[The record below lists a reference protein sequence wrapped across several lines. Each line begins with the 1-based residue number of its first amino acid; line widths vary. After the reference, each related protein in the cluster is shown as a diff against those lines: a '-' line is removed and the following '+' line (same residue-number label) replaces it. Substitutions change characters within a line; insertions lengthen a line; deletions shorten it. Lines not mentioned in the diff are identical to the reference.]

1 MKAVK
6 SLFVLLLAAA
16 AFGSGYLVRGDK
28 SAAETGGRKVLYYID
43 PMHPAYKSDRP
54 GIAPDC
60 GMALEPVYAD
70 EPTPAAAT
78 SDRKILHYRDPQAPT
93 YTSDKPGLNPE
104 TGHTLEPVYAEAPP
118 MPDGSFHIPP
128 ERQQLIGVRFAV
140 AAWDESARVIRT
152 VGKVTYDETRVA
164 HVHPGPC
171 ARGPEPGG
179 RHGTSP
185 LAIRVRTPWATAQR
199 GKGEEGHRKRLKG
212 ERGSLSWATVTEQ
225 RA

>member
-28 SAAETGGRKVLYYID
+28 SAAESGGRKVLYYID

-128 ERQQLIGVRFAV
+128 
-140 AAWDESARVIRT
+140 
-152 VGKVTYDETRVA
+152 
-164 HVHPGPC
+164 
-171 ARGPEPGG
+171 
-179 RHGTSP
+179 
-185 LAIRVRTPWATAQR
+185 
-199 GKGEEGHRKRLKG
+199 
-212 ERGSLSWATVTEQ
+212 
-225 RA
+225 